1 MDNVTKCLRS
11 ISDKELCYSE
21 EGMRITVL
29 PDPIGAFNT
38 IVFLDAGSSVFSNNQ
53 STASS

>member
-21 EGMRITVL
+21 EGIRLINLAQEMIARERQVVL
-29 PDPIGAFNT
+29 QEKNILSGA
-38 IVFLDAGSSVFSNNQ
+38 VLLCWMP
-53 STASS
+53 